1 MEDRRYF
8 ELIEIYNLMFHEN
21 FPNMLLKNY
30 SIAEQ
35 IKILEDCI
43 KNNRPYIPDNL
54 YENSDVDS

>member
-8 ELIEIYNLMFHEN
+8 ELIEMYNLMFHEN

-30 SIAEQ
+30 SINEQ
-35 IKILEDCI
+35 IKILEECI
-43 KNNRPYIPDNL
+43 KNNEPYILDNI

>member
-30 SIAEQ
+30 SINEQ
-35 IKILEDCI
+35 IQILEECI
-43 KNNRPYIPDNL
+43 KNNKPYISDNI

>member
-8 ELIEIYNLMFHEN
+8 ELIETYNLMFHEN

-30 SIAEQ
+30 SINEQ
-35 IKILEDCI
+35 IKILEECI
-43 KNNRPYIPDNL
+43 KNNRPYILDNI